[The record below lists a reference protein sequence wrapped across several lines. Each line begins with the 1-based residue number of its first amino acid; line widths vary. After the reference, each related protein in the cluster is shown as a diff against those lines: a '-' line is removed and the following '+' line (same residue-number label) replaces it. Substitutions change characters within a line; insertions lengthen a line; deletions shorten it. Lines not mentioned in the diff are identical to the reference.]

1 MACARHGRIR
11 QLAGNSLE
19 ETMKG
24 WKTTL
29 AAALAA
35 ICGSLAAPPAPAQQ
49 PGTQFIGITGY
60 RVGPYGANGAAFFS
74 GFIDYLI
81 LVNERDGGINGVKLS
96 WEECETEYNNTK
108 GVECYERLKTMAQS
122 GPTAIHPMS
131 TGITYSLIDKAP
143 VDKIPLI
150 TFGYGRTDAVD
161 GRVFPWLFPLVSN
174 YWDAATGIVKF
185 IGEKE
190 GGAEKLKGKKIVL
203 LYHDSAYGKEP
214 HPVLEAEAAKLGFE
228 LKMIPVPHPGNEQQ
242 SQWLQIRQYKP
253 DWVILWGWGIMNA
266 TALTTAQKV
275 GFPREKMVGNW
286 WAGSEI
292 DTEAAEGA
300 ASGYYAASLNLAGK
314 DFSVVQD
321 VQKHVMAKGKSKT
334 PEKLVGTVL
343 WNRGMAAAMMTVE
356 AVRTAQQKYGKKP
369 LTGEQVRWGI
379 ENLNL
384 DSNRLKQLG
393 FGTMVPPIKVSC
405 TDHSGS
411 GLVRFQQ
418 WDGKQWKAV
427 SDWMSGD
434 RAMIRKMV
442 EESAGKYAKEKNIT
456 PACLAG

>member
-1 MACARHGRIR
+1 MQAWSKAFITL
-11 QLAGNSLE
+11 LAG
-19 ETMKG
+19 
-24 WKTTL
+24 
-29 AAALAA
+29 AAALTAGWA
-35 ICGSLAAPPAPAQQ
+35 VAQQ
-49 PGTQFIGITGY
+49 ANTQFIGITGY

-74 GFIDYLI
+74 GFIDYLN

-96 WEECETEYNNTK
+96 WEECETEYNNAK
-108 GVECYERLKTMAQS
+108 GVECYERLKGKAAT
-122 GPTAIHPMS
+122 GPTAVHPMS
-131 TGITYSLIDKAP
+131 TGITYALLDKAP
-143 VDKIPLI
+143 ADKVPLI

-161 GRVFPWLFPLVSN
+161 GRVFPWVFPLVSN

-190 GGAEKLKGKKIVL
+190 GGADKLKGKKIVL

-214 HPVLEAEAAKLGFE
+214 HPVLEAEASKLGFE

-242 SQWLQIRQYKP
+242 SQWLQIRQYQP
-253 DWVILWGWGIMNA
+253 DWVILWGWGVMNA
-266 TALTTAQKV
+266 TALKTAQKV

-300 ASGYYAASLNLAGK
+300 ANGYYAASLNLAGS
-314 DFSVVQD
+314 DFPVVQD
-321 VQKHVMAKGKSKT
+321 VQKLLVAKGKSQSN
-334 PEKLVGTVL
+334 PKLLGTVL
-343 WNRGMAAAMMTVE
+343 WNRGLAAAMMTVE
-356 AVRTAQQKYGKKP
+356 AVRTAQGKFGKKP

-379 ENLNL
+379 ENLNI
-384 DSNRLKQLG
+384 DAKRLQQLG
-393 FGTMVPPIKVSC
+393 FGTMVPGIKTSC

-418 WDGKQWKAV
+418 WNGTQWQPA
-427 SDWMSGD
+427 SEWMSGD

-442 EESAGKYAKEKNIT
+442 EESAAKYATEKNIT
-456 PACLAG
+456 PACMKG

>member
-1 MACARHGRIR
+1 
-11 QLAGNSLE
+11 
-19 ETMKG
+19 MKA
-24 WKTTL
+24 WKTAL
-29 AAALAA
+29 VAALTAA
-35 ICGSLAAPPAPAQQ
+35 CGSLASVSAFAQEA
-49 PGTQFIGITGY
+49 GTQFIGITGY
-60 RVGPYGANGAAFFS
+60 RVGPYGANGTAFFS
-74 GFIDYLI
+74 GFIDYLT
-81 LVNERDGGINGVKLS
+81 LANERDGGVNGVKLS

-108 GVECYERLKTMAQS
+108 GVECYERLKTMS
-122 GPTAIHPMS
+122 PTGPTAIHPMS

-143 VDKIPLI
+143 ADKIPLI

-185 IGEKE
+185 IGERE
-190 GGAEKLKGKKIVL
+190 GGVDKLKGKKIVL

-228 LKMIPVPHPGNEQQ
+228 LKLIPVPHPGSEQQ

-286 WAGSEI
+286 WAGSEV

-300 ASGYYAASLNLAGK
+300 ANGYYAASLNLAGK
-314 DFSVVQD
+314 DYPVVQD
-321 VQKHVMAKGKSKT
+321 VLKYVTGKGKSKT
-334 PEKLVGTVL
+334 PDKLVGTVL
-343 WNRGMAAAMMTVE
+343 WNRGLAAAMMTVE

-379 ENLNL
+379 ENLNI
-384 DSNRLKQLG
+384 DVKRLQQLG
-393 FGTMVPPIKVSC
+393 FGTMIPPIKVSC

-442 EESAGKYAKEKNIT
+442 EDSAAKYAKEKNIT